1 MYGNRD
7 EKVHK
12 TEHFGAKENM
22 KTKTEPSP
30 IDRDKAADRS
40 AGVAK
45 TRNKKAE
52 NLPIDRGLSADRSA
66 EVEIKVAKSQ
76 RACRS
81 IALN

>member
-1 MYGNRD
+1 
-7 EKVHK
+7 
-12 TEHFGAKENM
+12 M

-30 IDRDKAADRS
+30 IDRGIAADRS

-45 TRNKKAE
+45 MRNKKAE
-52 NLPIDRGLSADRSA
+52 YLPIDRGSLANRSA
-66 EVEIKVAKSQ
+66 EVSKNAARSQ

>member
-1 MYGNRD
+1 
-7 EKVHK
+7 
-12 TEHFGAKENM
+12 M

-30 IDRDKAADRS
+30 IDRGIAADRS

-52 NLPIDRGLSADRSA
+52 DLPIDRGSLADRSA
-66 EVEIKVAKSQ
+66 DVSKNATKSQ
-76 RACRS
+76 KECRS